1 MFMNYKN
8 GKGFRDNSKF
18 ESLNLYSY
26 LSYTLSKKIK
36 LSYEITYLNYL
47 SQQAGG
53 LQIKC
58 FTRSIPKQQTKKLVQ
73 SKMDLHNTKLNY
85 NINKNKITF
94 NFSYLMH
101 IGLPL
106 VLETTE

>member
-53 LQIKC
+53 LTDQM
-58 FTRSIPKQQTKKLVQ
+58 FYEDPYQSNRQRNWFKLKNG
-73 SKMDLHNTKLNY
+73 SYTILN
-85 NINKNKITF
+85 
-94 NFSYLMH
+94 
-101 IGLPL
+101 
-106 VLETTE
+106 